1 MGNISLPDFLLG
13 KRSARRSLLEELFRH
28 PSEAVH
34 LRELA
39 RRTGFSSPMVAK
51 ELANLVTTGVATE
64 SRDRQQRLFRAN
76 LRSPLATDILRL
88 TVKPSRTMSRMPA
101 SRASREAQKRR
112 PRSLHEAA
120 TWGHGLG
127 NRDAMLRE
135 FLDEFYLAPASA
147 RAGML
152 DEEPPLVPD
161 DPRANAYYAAVAEH
175 LAMTNGLRAP
185 AWVHGKTRF
194 LRRAFFP
201 AGLESLKATLL
212 VESPPAFRRR
222 MIFVERE
229 PLYRPRQAPRA
240 H

>member
-1 MGNISLPDFLLG
+1 MGNISLADFLLG
-13 KRSARRSLLEELFRH
+13 KRSTRRALLEELFRH

-51 ELANLVTTGVATE
+51 ELANLVAAGVVTE
-64 SRDRQQRLFRAN
+64 SRDGQQRLFRAN
-76 LRSPLATDILRL
+76 LQSRLAGDVLRL
-88 TVKPSRTMSRMPA
+88 TVKPSRVMRRVPA
-101 SRASREAQKRR
+101 SRALKEAQKRR
-112 PRSLHEAA
+112 PHSLHEAA
-120 TWGHGLG
+120 VWGHGLG

-135 FLDEFYLAPASA
+135 FLDTFYLAPTAE
-147 RAGML
+147 RAAML
-152 DEEPPLVPD
+152 DEEPPLLPD
-161 DPRANAYYAAVAEH
+161 DPTANAYYAAVAEH
-175 LAMTNGLRAP
+175 LAVTNGLSAP
-185 AWVHGKTRF
+185 AWVHSKARF

-222 MIFVERE
+222 MIFVDRD